1 MRDRKMHASHVSH
14 RRSSGIELL
23 RIIAM
28 YAILSHHF
36 VMHNGFSIEQLPPSF
51 TRYFLIAFMAGW
63 GKVGVVVFFTIS
75 VWFLVGKQQS
85 IRSSFY
91 RVWILERELLFYII
105 LLTAFYSI
113 FDREDI
119 SAKSILT
126 GFLPI
131 LTNKWW
137 YVTAYAIFLV
147 LMPAMQSG
155 LAILNSKQHR
165 NLAVFSFL
173 LVGVVPFIPGGI
185 QTGDTSLTFIFLFVI
200 ITYFKWHVY
209 PMKTGHI
216 IVLFFVG
223 LLSLLGQYLVSEAVY
238 TIFGRDRLV
247 DLPMLYGFPVLLT
260 AFGLFLLFERFD
272 FYSSVI
278 NRIAM
283 SSFAVYLITDYSS
296 SRILLWDK
304 MFNLGNLLDLPLFC
318 FSILL
323 ILFAIYAVC
332 TVFDFLRQVLFAFTV
347 DRNKGKW
354 FNVLEKKLSDA
365 H

>member
-1 MRDRKMHASHVSH
+1 MRDRKMHSSHVSH

-185 QTGDTSLTFIFLFVI
+185 QT
-200 ITYFKWHVY
+200 
-209 PMKTGHI
+209 
-216 IVLFFVG
+216 
-223 LLSLLGQYLVSEAVY
+223 AVY

>member
-1 MRDRKMHASHVSH
+1 MRDRKMHSSHVSH

-137 YVTAYAIFLV
+137 VCDGVCNFPCIDACYAKRF
-147 LMPAMQSG
+147 G
-155 LAILNSKQHR
+155 
-165 NLAVFSFL
+165 
-173 LVGVVPFIPGGI
+173 
-185 QTGDTSLTFIFLFVI
+185 
-200 ITYFKWHVY
+200 YFK
-209 PMKTGHI
+209 
-216 IVLFFVG
+216 
-223 LLSLLGQYLVSEAVY
+223 
-238 TIFGRDRLV
+238 
-247 DLPMLYGFPVLLT
+247 
-260 AFGLFLLFERFD
+260 
-272 FYSSVI
+272 
-278 NRIAM
+278 
-283 SSFAVYLITDYSS
+283 
-296 SRILLWDK
+296 
-304 MFNLGNLLDLPLFC
+304 
-318 FSILL
+318 
-323 ILFAIYAVC
+323 
-332 TVFDFLRQVLFAFTV
+332 
-347 DRNKGKW
+347 
-354 FNVLEKKLSDA
+354 
-365 H
+365 